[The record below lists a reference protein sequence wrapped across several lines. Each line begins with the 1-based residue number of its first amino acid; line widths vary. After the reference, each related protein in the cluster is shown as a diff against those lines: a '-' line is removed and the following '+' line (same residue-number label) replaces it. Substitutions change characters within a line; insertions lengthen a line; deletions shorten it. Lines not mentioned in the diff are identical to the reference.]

1 MISLMNHENCRTHL
15 ISSLGTSLSV
25 EILGVCHITTHKR
38 QKKMFR
44 LLVQPWNRGIVRA
57 PLERI

>member
-1 MISLMNHENCRTHL
+1 MISLMNHENYRTHL

-38 QKKMFR
+38 QKKNVSFIG
-44 LLVQPWNRGIVRA
+44 PT
-57 PLERI
+57 LE